1 MQKQTVEDYILCCDD
16 GFVGYTPD
24 GNYVIKR
31 GGHEAMVSPEQY
43 WEEHPMGDMERFHA
57 MVHINT
63 NYYQQE
69 AATSE
74 DLLALLLDINAV
86 VTKVVTGYRQLLKV
100 FMNMSSEEGD
110 YE

>member
-1 MQKQTVEDYILCCDD
+1 MQKQTVEDYVLCCDD
-16 GFVGYTPD
+16 GFIGYTPD

-31 GGHEAMVSPEQY
+31 DGLETIMSPEVY
-43 WEEHPMGDMERFHA
+43 WEEHPLSDTERFHA
-57 MVHINT
+57 LVHINT

-86 VTKVVTGYRQLLKV
+86 VTKIVNGYSSLISVFVRGLK
-100 FMNMSSEEGD
+100 
-110 YE
+110 